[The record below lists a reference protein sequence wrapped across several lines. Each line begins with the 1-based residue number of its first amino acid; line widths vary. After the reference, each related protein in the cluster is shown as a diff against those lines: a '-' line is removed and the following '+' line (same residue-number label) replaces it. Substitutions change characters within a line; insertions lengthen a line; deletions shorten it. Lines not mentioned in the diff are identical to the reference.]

1 MLFLSPKNWRKHQ
14 RQNTSFL
21 SSEKWSIQFVWNLND
36 DAQTYLIKYSF
47 MMKKIIIKVNEFA
60 SRNVAVFLE
69 RITHIPYIH
78 ISVKH

>member
-1 MLFLSPKNWRKHQ
+1 
-14 RQNTSFL
+14 
-21 SSEKWSIQFVWNLND
+21 
-36 DAQTYLIKYSF
+36 
-47 MMKKIIIKVNEFA
+47 MKKIIFKINEFA